1 MIIDSV
7 FIDLLRE
14 TGAKTVVWTALYE
27 PWIVDRDLNLKS
39 KLESR
44 GIKVC
49 LLNPSL
55 ILREVFEKPQIFF
68 SFFKVHVEHSY
79 LLHIP
84 DEVALS
90 NAQQGIGSVLHFME
104 CCKNSTGSR
113 SPIGTPVGKLINH
126 SEVM

>member
-1 MIIDSV
+1 MITDSV

-27 PWIVDRDLNLKS
+27 PWIADRDRNLKS

-49 LLNPSL
+49 SLNSSL
-55 ILREVFEKPQIFF
+55 ILKKVFEKTLFFF

-90 NAQQGIGSVLHFME
+90 NAQQGIGSVTHFME
-104 CCKNSTGSR
+104 CCKNGTGSR
-113 SPIGTPVGKLINH
+113 SPIGTPVGKQIKVH
-126 SEVM
+126 IF

>member
-1 MIIDSV
+1 MTTDSV

-27 PWIVDRDLNLKS
+27 PWIADRDLNLKS

-49 LLNPSL
+49 LLNSSL

-68 SFFKVHVEHSY
+68 LFSRFMLNTAIYSIYQMRLLLVTPNKVLD
-79 LLHIP
+79 LLPILWN
-84 DEVALS
+84 VART
-90 NAQQGIGSVLHFME
+90 AQVQD
-104 CCKNSTGSR
+104 
-113 SPIGTPVGKLINH
+113 PQ
-126 SEVM
+126 

>member
-1 MIIDSV
+1 M
-7 FIDLLRE
+7 
-14 TGAKTVVWTALYE
+14 VWTALYE
-27 PWIVDRDLNLKS
+27 PWIADRDSNLKS

-49 LLNPSL
+49 LLNSSL
-55 ILREVFEKPQIFF
+55 ILRKVIEKNVRLFF
-68 SFFKVHVEHSY
+68 SLFKVHVEHSY
-79 LLHIP
+79 LLHRP

-113 SPIGTPVGKLINH
+113 SPIGAPVG
-126 SEVM
+126 E

>member
-1 MIIDSV
+1 MITDSV

-27 PWIVDRDLNLKS
+27 PWIADRDHNLKS

-49 LLNPSL
+49 LLNSSL
-55 ILREVFEKPQIFF
+55 ILRKIYEKPQIFYF
-68 SFFKVHVEHSY
+68 FFFKVHVEHSY

-90 NAQQGIGSVLHFME
+90 NAQQGIGSVTHFME
-104 CCKNSTGSR
+104 CCKNGTGSR
-113 SPIGTPVGKLINH
+113 SPIGTPVGK
-126 SEVM
+126 

>member
-1 MIIDSV
+1 MITDSV

-27 PWIVDRDLNLKS
+27 PWIADRDRNLKS

-44 GIKVC
+44 GIKVR
-49 LLNPSL
+49 LLNSSL
-55 ILREVFEKPQIFF
+55 ILRKVFEKKTQIVF
-68 SFFKVHVEHSY
+68 SLFKVHVEHSY

-113 SPIGTPVGKLINH
+113 SPIGAPVGK
-126 SEVM
+126 